1 MTRRARIEMMI
12 IVPPVSKREERDEDI
27 VAALIRTCEPASPD
41 KMANGVDAV
50 DGVVNEHGAD
60 EEAPRQ

>member
-1 MTRRARIEMMI
+1 MMI

-27 VAALIRTCEPASPD
+27 VAALVRTCEPARAD
-41 KMANGVDAV
+41 KMADGVDAV

-60 EEAPRQ
+60 KEAPRQ